1 MERSKY
7 GGEDLDDIRREKEAL
22 KSLLKPDLT

>member
-7 GGEDLDDIRREKEAL
+7 GDGGDIDDIRREKEAL
-22 KSLLKPDLT
+22 KSLLVTN